1 MTEALTRIPL
11 YQVDA
16 FGPEPFMGNPAA
28 VCLLE
33 QSLPAAVM
41 HNIAKEMNLSETAF
55 VEYHGT
61 ESSGVSP
68 FKERSVFGLRWFTI
82 EGEVDLC
89 GHATLATAAILFEVS
104 GNQQP
109 ELHFETLSGR
119 LTVCKPAA
127 TSKPFLQMTLPNCTP
142 LAAPDWLQQA
152 STPLQAALGISQI
165 QELLIHPALKYV
177 LVVLPHGTTQEQLQ
191 SIKPNFVQLKA
202 AATIEQIVGMIVTC
216 SGNGGQHHFL
226 SRFFAPW
233 VGIQEDPVT
242 GSAHAVSGPY
252 WANHLKDAPTEMKAR
267 QCSARGGEVV
277 VTVKS
282 AHVVV
287 AGQATIVSQGHL
299 LLPTSI
305 CT

>member
-1 MTEALTRIPL
+1 MLI
-11 YQVDA
+11 
-16 FGPEPFMGNPAA
+16 
-28 VCLLE
+28 
-33 QSLPAAVM
+33 
-41 HNIAKEMNLSETAF
+41 I
-55 VEYHGT
+55 
-61 ESSGVSP
+61 
-68 FKERSVFGLRWFTI
+68 
-82 EGEVDLC
+82 
-89 GHATLATAAILFEVS
+89 ATLGA
-104 GNQQP
+104 
-109 ELHFETLSGR
+109 
-119 LTVCKPAA
+119 
-127 TSKPFLQMTLPNCTP
+127 
-142 LAAPDWLQQA
+142 
-152 STPLQAALGISQI
+152 
-165 QELLIHPALKYV
+165 
-177 LVVLPHGTTQEQLQ
+177 
-191 SIKPNFVQLKA
+191 
-202 AATIEQIVGMIVTC
+202 
-216 SGNGGQHHFL
+216 GNGGQHHFL